1 MRTDDVDA
9 MTSFFRDVI
18 GLEAAGE
25 GETVTFQRLPTH
37 RRDLVEVYAQE
48 HGDVRLIPNDA
59 DVVIAFVVD
68 DIRQAME
75 EVQAA
80 GLELVGEPVW
90 AAEAFG
96 DPTFG
101 EIRVV
106 LRAGAR
112 RSRLRDRAGPRLTP
126 GRLAAQETLPH
137 TALQR
142 DSRPVVL

>member
-1 MRTDDVDA
+1 MRVKRIGYVGLRTHDVDG

-37 RRDLVEVYAQE
+37 RRDLLEVYAQE
-48 HGDVRLIPNDA
+48 HRDARLIPDDP

-68 DIRQAME
+68 DRREAMA

-80 GLELVGEPVW
+80 GLDLVGDPVW

-96 DPTFG
+96 DPTLG
-101 EIRVV
+101 EFAWFFVRAPDGRVFAIEQV
-106 LRAGAR
+106 P
-112 RSRLRDRAGPRLTP
+112 D
-126 GRLAAQETLPH
+126 
-137 TALQR
+137 
-142 DSRPVVL
+142 